1 MANENGREYTLKSMN
16 FSTESKKLFHIL
28 NSTINFE
35 KLCALKFESAKS
47 LRSEGKVCKF
57 FFCLTSAIHIVN
69 VCVTIVE
76 NNWDSYTR
84 VPSILWFAL
93 VLFAKWHSLECCKTR
108 GDYTHKAIQSFDN
121 HFFLYIFVFDNVD
134 R

>member
-57 FFCLTSAIHIVN
+57 FCLTSAIHIVK

-76 NNWDSYTR
+76 NN
-84 VPSILWFAL
+84 
-93 VLFAKWHSLECCKTR
+93 
-108 GDYTHKAIQSFDN
+108 
-121 HFFLYIFVFDNVD
+121 
-134 R
+134 